1 MRIGPPNVLV
11 APNPRSSIRTI
22 TTLGAPAGAFTS
34 NRFGIFALRTSKVV
48 LGGMRGSCT
57 GRTVRLTAGCA
68 DAAVAQT
75 AASTGVSGNFAI
87 RFMEMLRYGCWT
99 TYTRLFP
106 WKAAR

>member
-1 MRIGPPNVLV
+1 M
-11 APNPRSSIRTI
+11 
-22 TTLGAPAGAFTS
+22 TTFGAPAGALTS

-75 AASTGVSGNFAI
+75 AARTGVIGNFAI
-87 RFMEMLRYGCWT
+87 RFMDVLRLRVPSEDRPSEPSR
-99 TYTRLFP
+99 RLSLESTWP
-106 WKAAR
+106 CLTASIR